1 MTTNKSIITL
11 NYGTDIIV
19 SCFTEDI
26 EEDCNKFMNVGRKI
40 SSEIYTLRRG
50 SQSYI
55 SKRGKDND
63 LIFRAGRWLFWSVRN
78 TLYSISIHI
87 YLMADRGYK
96 LVLQSKRTIGH
107 SELEIHSCSS
117 ITKSDGIE
125 CKIVTIIVAD
135 LWRRK
140 AQ

>member
-1 MTTNKSIITL
+1 MTTNKSIIVL

-19 SCFTEDI
+19 SCFKEDI

-63 LIFRAGRWLFWSVRN
+63 LNR
-78 TLYSISIHI
+78 
-87 YLMADRGYK
+87 
-96 LVLQSKRTIGH
+96 
-107 SELEIHSCSS
+107 
-117 ITKSDGIE
+117 
-125 CKIVTIIVAD
+125 
-135 LWRRK
+135 
-140 AQ
+140 